1 MSNDK
6 NNVFWYNDPRVLL
19 EQSQLLELYPTS
31 TMNFESKLNAITRLV
46 IGLSV
51 VGFFVTFQFKYI
63 VICVITLVLLLI
75 IYHFRKKT
83 LIETLKSKTVKEG
96 FAEMKEKDTRTT
108 TNPVTLETVLKSKF
122 YKSNNKNPFGN
133 VLLTEIGDNPQRK
146 SAAPS
151 FNLDVSEDITKDV
164 KRTVQSLN
172 PEITNTNKQ
181 LYGDLFQKFE
191 LDQSNRVFFSTANT
205 KVTSDQGAFAEFL
218 YGNMPS
224 AKEGDTFA
232 LLQDNYRHVLN

>member
-1 MSNDK
+1 MESSSN

-19 EQSQLLELYPTS
+19 EQSQILELYSTS

-46 IGLSV
+46 IGLSL

-63 VICVITLVLLLI
+63 VICVITLVLLVI

-83 LIETLKSKTVKEG
+83 LIDTLKTKTMKEG
-96 FAEMKEKDTRTT
+96 FAEMVDTRTT
-108 TNPVTLETVLKSKF
+108 TNPVTLETELKSKF
-122 YKSNNKNPFGN
+122 YKSNKKNPFGN

-146 SAAPS
+146 SASPS

-181 LYGDLFQKFE
+181 LYGDLFQKYE
-191 LDQSNRVFFSTANT
+191 LDQSNRAFFSTANT

-224 AKEGDTFA
+224 AKEGDAFA
-232 LLQDNYRHVLN
+232 LLQDNYRYVLN

>member
-1 MSNDK
+1 MESSLN

-51 VGFFVTFQFKYI
+51 VGFFVTFQYKYI
-63 VICVITLVLLLI
+63 IICVITLVLLVI

-83 LIETLKSKTVKEG
+83 LIDTLKTKSVKEG
-96 FAEMKEKDTRTT
+96 FAEMVDTRTT

-122 YKSNNKNPFGN
+122 YKSNKKNPFGN

-146 SAAPS
+146 SAAPC

-181 LYGDLFQKFE
+181 LYGDLFQKYE
-191 LDQSNRVFFSTANT
+191 LDQSNRAFFSTANT

-224 AKEGDTFA
+224 AKEGDAFA
-232 LLQDNYRHVLN
+232 LLQDNYRYVLN